1 CKDSTESG
9 RILIRIQHSGHL
21 VISTSSSDQH
31 TNEHSVKTILQ
42 CPTVI
47 VYSWPVEMSWESVDK
62 VLSSNQTNAYVAIL
76 FYASWCPFSRD
87 MRPKFDALSSMYPQ
101 IKHVTV
107 EQSSISP
114 IVFSRYGLRGVPSIM
129 ITNRTTTMIFLGP
142 KYLYL
147 LAHFYQK
154 ATGLKPV
161 MDLTKDPISFP
172 ENKSRT
178 AESHNK
184 LKNIVSTEPYLV
196 FSLLFIFSKALLYLY
211 PNILSNITALW
222 HTFIPRLNLAIFGES
237 RQLLGRVLQFV
248 DFKRAFGGLKL
259 TRSARAWPSS
269 L

>member
-1 CKDSTESG
+1 MTSSIKYSMLLMFVMLPLLSYA
-9 RILIRIQHSGHL
+9 
-21 VISTSSSDQH
+21 SSSDSCPVMNYPFVYDIQ
-31 TNEHSVKTILQ
+31 LQ

-62 VLSSNQTNAYVAIL
+62 VLSSNQTYAYVAIL
-76 FYASWCPFSRD
+76 FYASWCPFSRN

-114 IVFSRYGLRGVPSIM
+114 IYGLRGVPSIM
-129 ITNRTTTMIFLGP
+129 IANRTTTMIFLGP

-147 LAHFYQK
+147 LSHFYQK

-178 AESHNK
+178 TESRNK

-211 PNILSNITALW
+211 PSILSDITALW
-222 HTFIPRLNLAIFGES
+222 HTYIPRLNLAIFGES
-237 RQLLGRVLQFV
+237 RQLLARVLQFF
-248 DFKRAFGGLKL
+248 DFKRVFGKQKL